1 MKKGIA
7 FRSSDYSASSEVEK
21 IEVEFSDIDKENIKK
36 SVEILKENNFISHL
50 RIDIK
55 GSITYLD
62 DEDTNIEDGN
72 WRVDVEQFI
81 VYTSGVYYYAQNKWD
96 SGDYIES
103 EEINI
108 NEILE

>member
-1 MKKGIA
+1 MKKNIEL
-7 FRSSDYSASSEVEK
+7 RSSDYSASSEVEK
-21 IEVEFSDIDKENIKK
+21 IEIEFSDIDKENIKK

>member
-21 IEVEFSDIDKENIKK
+21 IEIKFSDIDKENIKK

>member
-21 IEVEFSDIDKENIKK
+21 IEIGFSDIDKENIKK
-36 SVEILKENNFISHL
+36 SIEILKENSFISHL

-62 DEDTNIEDGN
+62 DEDTKIEDGN

-108 NEILE
+108 NEILN

>member
-21 IEVEFSDIDKENIKK
+21 IEIGFSDIDKENIKK
-36 SVEILKENNFISHL
+36 SIEILKENGFISHL

-62 DEDTNIEDGN
+62 DEDVIIEDGN

-108 NEILE
+108 NEILN

>member
-21 IEVEFSDIDKENIKK
+21 IEIKFSDIDKENIKK
-36 SVEILKENNFISHL
+36 SIEILKENNFISHL